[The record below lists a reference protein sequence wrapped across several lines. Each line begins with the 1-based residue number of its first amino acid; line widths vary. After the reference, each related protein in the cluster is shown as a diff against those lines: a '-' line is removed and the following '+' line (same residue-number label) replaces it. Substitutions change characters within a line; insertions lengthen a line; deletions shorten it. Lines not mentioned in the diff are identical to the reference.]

1 MLGSLSPKRLSG
13 KLLLMTI
20 GFVMLA
26 ELVIFVPSAAI
37 HRQNWLSERINQV
50 DILNL
55 ALQGV
60 EDFQASNELTQRVM
74 NDTDIVMAAERHDG
88 MSQLLLGAPPTD
100 DQTIVVIDITKTR
113 KIPKFIDF
121 FKTFFG
127 PSHGYYRVIGNAS
140 IPKDGNIEIIIP
152 RENIKLD
159 LRAYFKNIFFI
170 SLAIAIITGSLIYLT
185 MALLIIR
192 PIQSIAQNVASFQN
206 APETAPLDP
215 IPSQRGDEIGDLQR
229 AVADMKQ
236 SVRGSLK
243 QRQRL
248 ATLGL
253 AVAKINHD
261 LRNVLTSAQLIS
273 DRLTT
278 VEDPKVARMGDR
290 LTRAIDRGVKLTR
303 DVLNFSN
310 PVNEPVKSEPMRISF
325 LLGEVAGDVLPNFGT
340 GPRRIK
346 FMNDVPS
353 DLQVAVD
360 GDHSYRIFHNLM
372 RNAAQAMAA
381 LTDDNAERLLRVYVD
396 TGEDYVNI
404 HVADT
409 AGGLPDNAKDKLFRA
424 FASGGGRGSTGLGL
438 TIAKELAQA
447 QGGDLRLERTS
458 QSGTVFTVTLMRYQ
472 DNSKNKAKN
481 SAATPA

>member
-1 MLGSLSPKRLSG
+1 MLGPLSHRRLSG

-26 ELVIFVPSAAI
+26 ELVIFVPSAAL
-37 HRQNWLSERINQV
+37 HRENWLEERVNQV

-55 ALQGV
+55 ALIGV
-60 EDFQASNELTQRVM
+60 DNFQASEVLTTRFMQ
-74 NDTDIVMAAERHDG
+74 DTDIIMASERHDG
-88 MSQLLLGAPPTD
+88 MSQVLLGNPPTD
-100 DQTIVVIDITKTR
+100 DGPLELIDIAETDNF
-113 KIPKFIDF
+113 PKFRDF

-127 PSHGYYRVIGNAS
+127 PDDGYYRVVGKAS
-140 IPKDGNIEIIIP
+140 LPVDGNIEVIIP
-152 RENIKLD
+152 RSNLKMA
-159 LRAYFKNIFFI
+159 LRDYFKNIFFL

-185 MALLIIR
+185 MSYMIIR
-192 PIQSIAQNVASFQN
+192 PVQTLAKNVTQFQN
-206 APETAPLDP
+206 DPEKSIPDRK
-215 IPSQRGDEIGDLQR
+215 PSQRRDEIGDLER
-229 AVADMKQ
+229 AFSDMKQ
-236 SVRGSLK
+236 SLRGSLK
-243 QRQRL
+243 QKQRL

-261 LRNVLTSAQLIS
+261 LRNVLTSAMLVS

-278 VEDPKVARMGDR
+278 VEDPKIARMGDR

-310 PVNEPVKSEPMRISF
+310 PEQVPAKREAMRISF

-340 GPRRIK
+340 GPRKIS
-346 FMNDVPS
+346 FMNDVAS
-353 DLQVAVD
+353 DLQVEID
-360 GDHSYRIFHNLM
+360 SDHTYRIFHNLM

-396 TGEDYVNI
+396 IAEDYVEI

-409 AGGLPDNAKDKLFRA
+409 AGGLPDKAKENLFRA

-438 TIAKELAQA
+438 TIAKELAQE

-458 QSGTVFTVTLMRYQ
+458 PSGTVFTVTLRRHK
-472 DNSKNKAKN
+472 DSDKKGEA
-481 SAATPA
+481 

>member
-1 MLGSLSPKRLSG
+1 MLGPLSPRRLSG

-26 ELVIFVPSAAI
+26 ELVIFVPSAALY
-37 HRQNWLSERINQV
+37 RQDWLKERVNQV

-60 EDFQASNELTQRVM
+60 EDFQASKELTERFM
-74 NDTDIVMAAERHDG
+74 NDTDVIMASERHDG
-88 MSQLLLGAPPTD
+88 MSQLLLGNPPTD
-100 DQTIVVIDITKTR
+100 EGPIELIDITETNNF
-113 KIPKFIDF
+113 PKFRDF

-127 PSHGYYRVIGNAS
+127 PEDGYYRVVGKAS
-140 IPKDGNIEIIIP
+140 IPLDGNIEVIIP
-152 RENIKLD
+152 RGNLKWA
-159 LRAYFKNIFFI
+159 LRTYFKNIFFL
-170 SLAIAIITGSLIYLT
+170 SLAIAIITGGLIYFT
-185 MALLIIR
+185 MALMIIR
-192 PIQSIAQNVASFQN
+192 PVQTLARNIARFQD
-206 APETAPLDP
+206 APEIARPDTKA
-215 IPSQRGDEIGDLQR
+215 SNRVDEIGDLER
-229 AVADMKQ
+229 AFFDMKQ

-243 QRQRL
+243 QKQRL

-261 LRNVLTSAQLIS
+261 LRNVLTSAMLVS

-310 PVNEPVKSEPMRISF
+310 PEQEPAKREPMRISF

-340 GPRRIK
+340 GPRKIS

-360 GDHSYRIFHNLM
+360 GDHTYRIFHNLM

-396 TGEDYVNI
+396 MAEDYVEI

-409 AGGLPDNAKDKLFRA
+409 AGGLPDKAKNNLFRA
-424 FASGGGRGSTGLGL
+424 FASGSGRGSTGLGL
-438 TIAKELAQA
+438 TIARELAQE
-447 QGGDLRLERTS
+447 QGGDLRLERTGHV
-458 QSGTVFTVTLMRYQ
+458 GTVFTVTLLRHK
-472 DNSKNKAKN
+472 DDGKNAD
-481 SAATPA
+481 A

>member
-1 MLGSLSPKRLSG
+1 
-13 KLLLMTI
+13 
-20 GFVMLA
+20 
-26 ELVIFVPSAAI
+26 VPSAALY
-37 HRQNWLSERINQV
+37 RQDWIGERVNQV

-60 EDFQASNELTQRVM
+60 EDFTASQELTERFM
-74 NDTDIVMAAERHDG
+74 KDTDIFMASERHDG
-88 MSQLLLGAPPTD
+88 MSQILLGSPPTND
-100 DQTIVVIDITKTR
+100 EDVTLIDITNTKGF
-113 KIPKFIDF
+113 PNFIEF

-127 PSHGYYRVIGNAS
+127 PDDGYYRVMSPANYPVDGS
-140 IPKDGNIEIIIP
+140 IEVLIP
-152 RENIKLD
+152 RVNLKWA
-159 LRAYFKNIFFI
+159 LRDYFKNIFFL
-170 SLAIAIITGSLIYLT
+170 SLAIAIITGSLIYFT

-192 PIQSIAQNVASFQN
+192 PIQSLANNVAAFQD
-206 APETAPLDP
+206 APEVTNVN
-215 IPSQRGDEIGDLQR
+215 SKTSGRVDEIGDLER
-229 AVADMKQ
+229 AFYHMKQ

-243 QRQRL
+243 QKQRL

-261 LRNVLTSAQLIS
+261 LRNVLTSAQLVS

-310 PVNEPVKSEPMRISF
+310 PEKDSAKNEPMRISF

-340 GPRRIK
+340 GPRKIS

-353 DLQVAVD
+353 DLQVAID

-381 LTDDNAERLLRVYVD
+381 LPDDNAERLLRVYVD
-396 TGEDYVNI
+396 KVEDYVDI
-404 HVADT
+404 HLADT
-409 AGGLPDNAKDKLFRA
+409 AGGLPVKAQDNLFRA

-438 TIAKELAQA
+438 TIAKELAQE

-458 QSGTVFTVTLMRYQ
+458 AAGTVFTVTMMRHKGEEKAQ
-472 DNSKNKAKN
+472 DS
-481 SAATPA
+481 

>member
-1 MLGSLSPKRLSG
+1 MLGPLSPRRLSG

-26 ELVIFVPSAAI
+26 ELVIFVPSAALY
-37 HRQNWLSERINQV
+37 RQDWLSERVNQV

-60 EDFQASNELTQRVM
+60 EDFQASQELTERFM
-74 NDTDIVMAAERHDG
+74 EDTDIFMASERHDG
-88 MSQLLLGAPPTD
+88 MSQVLLGSPPTNGQNVTLIELD
-100 DQTIVVIDITKTR
+100 EHKR
-113 KIPKFIDF
+113 FPKFIDF

-127 PSHGYYRVIGNAS
+127 PDEGYYRVLSPATYPAGGS
-140 IPKDGNIEIIIP
+140 IEVLIP
-152 RENIKLD
+152 RVNLKWA
-159 LRAYFKNIFFI
+159 LRDYFKNIFFL
-170 SLAIAIITGSLIYLT
+170 SLAIAIITGSLIYFT

-192 PIQSIAQNVASFQN
+192 PIRSLANNVATFQN
-206 APETAPLDP
+206 APEVARPD
-215 IPSQRGDEIGDLQR
+215 SKASSRGDEIGDLER
-229 AVADMKQ
+229 AFFDMKQ
-236 SVRGSLK
+236 SVRGALK
-243 QRQRL
+243 QKQRL

-261 LRNVLTSAQLIS
+261 LRNVLTSAQLVS

-310 PVNEPVKSEPMRISF
+310 PEKEAAKSEPMRISL

-340 GPRRIK
+340 GPRKIS

-353 DLQVAVD
+353 DLQVAID
-360 GDHSYRIFHNLM
+360 GDHTYRIFHNLM

-396 TGEDYVNI
+396 NGEDYVDI
-404 HVADT
+404 HLADT
-409 AGGLPDNAKDKLFRA
+409 AGGLPDKAKDNLFRA

-438 TIAKELAQA
+438 TIAKELAQE

-458 QSGTVFTVTLMRYQ
+458 PAGTVFTVTLLRYKG
-472 DNSKNKAKN
+472 DDKA
-481 SAATPA
+481 ADA